1 MFSEN
6 IPVFVPLTGA
16 RQSQGKPRSKKAGPR
31 TRPSAE
37 GGVNRPQAKGS
48 RARPRQKAPEPRGK
62 ETRTPGSQG
71 LRQGRGP
78 RFPPTLFHF
87 QVHRWQQRGLTARTL
102 NLGRGAHYGS
112 PIKTQGGD
120 KPTGKWPNGPWQGKK
135 PTGHKVAASR
145 RHKGDSPSR
154 TPPFTLRQCTGQP
167 WGSGR
172 GDTQPKVF

>member
-1 MFSEN
+1 MPG
-6 IPVFVPLTGA
+6 ITGSGKA
-16 RQSQGKPRSKKAGPR
+16 ASGTSPRVLREHPCLCASHRCKTKPRQAKIQEGRPKNVAKRRRRGQQTPGQRLQGQAQAKSPRAKGQRDSDTRKPR
-31 TRPSAE
+31 T
-37 GGVNRPQAKGS
+37 
-48 RARPRQKAPEPRGK
+48 
-62 ETRTPGSQG
+62 TT
-71 LRQGRGP
+71 
-78 RFPPTLFHF
+78 
-87 QVHRWQQRGLTARTL
+87 RWQQRGLTARTP